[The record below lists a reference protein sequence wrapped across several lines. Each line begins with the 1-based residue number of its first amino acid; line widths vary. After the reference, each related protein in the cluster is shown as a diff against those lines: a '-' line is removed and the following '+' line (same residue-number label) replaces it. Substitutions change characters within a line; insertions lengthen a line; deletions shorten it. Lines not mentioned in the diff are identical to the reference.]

1 VTLCKDPEGT
11 EIRHLKQAA
20 DLAGKDVLEIGC
32 GDGRLTW
39 RYAHA
44 ARGIIGIDPDADALK
59 TARTDRPASLH
70 DTVSFAQASA
80 LALPFSPETFDLT
93 ILAWSF

>member
-1 VTLCKDPEGT
+1 VTLHKDPEET
-11 EIRHLKQAA
+11 ETRHLKQAV

-39 RYAHA
+39 RYAHT
-44 ARGIIGIDPDADALK
+44 ARGVTGIDPDADALM
-59 TARTDRPASLH
+59 TARTDLPSSLH
-70 DTVSFAQASA
+70 DTVSCAQASA
-80 LALPFSPETFDLT
+80 LALPFSPGTFDIT

>member
-1 VTLCKDPEGT
+1 MTLHKDPEET
-11 EIRHLKQAA
+11 ETRLLKQAA
-20 DLAGKDVLEIGC
+20 DLTGKDVLEIGC

-44 ARGIIGIDPDADALK
+44 ARGVTGIDPDVDALK
-59 TARTDRPASLH
+59 TAMAGCPASLH

-80 LALPFSPETFDLT
+80 LAIPFSPETFDIT